1 MATGRKIIGVDEA
14 GKGDFLGPLVVAG
27 ILCSESD
34 FERLTELGVR
44 DSKAI
49 AEKKLLGISDQLQAL
64 YPHYILIVSPEKY
77 NALYKKIKNLN
88 KLLADCHVEV
98 IAEIESSNR
107 ADIALIDKFGKTE
120 LVERALAKRNLNIEL
135 IQEEKGEKHLPVA
148 AASILA
154 RASFVDEMK
163 KLETKYGMPV
173 PKGASSIV
181 DEAARRLIDKH
192 GEKTLGKVAKL
203 HFKNRQRVTVTN
215 LFA

>member
-27 ILCSESD
+27 FLCSELD
-34 FERLTELGVR
+34 FDRLTKLGVR

-49 AEKKLLGISDQLQAL
+49 AEKKLLGISNQLRAL
-64 YPHYILIVSPEKY
+64 YPHFILIISPEKY
-77 NALYKKIKNLN
+77 NALYQKIKNLN
-88 KLLADCHVEV
+88 KLLADCHADV
-98 IAEIESSNR
+98 IAEIASSNK
-107 ADIALIDKFGKTE
+107 ADRVLIDKFGKTE
-120 LVERALAKRNLNIEL
+120 LVEKALAKRNLNIEL
-135 IQEEKGEKHLPVA
+135 IQEEKGERHLPVA

-154 RASFVDEMK
+154 RASFVNEMK
-163 KLETKYGMPV
+163 KLESKYGMPV

-181 DEAARRLIDKH
+181 DEAARKLIDKH

>member
-44 DSKAI
+44 DSKTI
-49 AEKKLLGISDQLQAL
+49 VEKKLLGISDQLRAL
-64 YPHYILIVSPEKY
+64 YPHFILIVSPEKY

-88 KLLADCHVEV
+88 KLLADCHVDV
-98 IAEIESSNR
+98 IAEIASSNQ

>member
-27 ILCSESD
+27 FLCSESD
-34 FERLTELGVR
+34 FDRLTELGVR
-44 DSKAI
+44 DSKRI
-49 AEKKLLGISDQLQAL
+49 AGKKLLGISDQLRAL
-64 YPHYILIVSPEKY
+64 YPHFILIISPAEY

-88 KLLADCHVEV
+88 KLLADCHADV
-98 IAEIESSNR
+98 IAKIASSNQ
-107 ADIALIDKFGKTE
+107 ADRALIDKFGKTE
-120 LVERALAKRNLNIEL
+120 LVEKALAKRNLNIEL
-135 IQEEKGEKHLPVA
+135 IQQEKGERHLPVA

-181 DEAARRLIDKH
+181 DEAARKLIDKH